1 MMLCPRVTLQLSRT
15 AFSKLPVVE
24 KREWFEHDPGA
35 RDPPD
40 FVLPQLRA
48 VLFLGRRKVEMLIAL
63 ISLQVVILVAV
74 AVVLLRR
81 PAVAQLDPRLAQLP
95 EQMTRLD
102 ARADH
107 VRDSLAQMRT
117 DIAEEA
123 RRTREANGAD
133 FGSLRAEVAGSIT
146 AIGQTLKVDLSSF
159 REDNRL
165 SDEQLRNAV
174 QAQMDSIAQRLTA
187 FASASNEQQTALRE
201 SLNAKLNEL
210 MGSNAAHQEKLRTSV
225 EERLNKLNVDN
236 TAKLEEMRAT
246 VDEKLHATLQTRLT
260 ESFGQVTDQLTRVH
274 AGLGE
279 MTKLSAGVD
288 DLSRIF
294 TNVKSRGT
302 IGEVML
308 ETLLKQML
316 AANQF
321 EKNVRPK
328 PGSQEV
334 VEFAVKLPTPT
345 GETYLPIDSK
355 FPREAW
361 ERLESAYEQGLD
373 IVSARKA
380 LETAIRNEGK
390 KICEKYI
397 SPPNTTSFAIMFL
410 PTEGLYAEV
419 MRSDGLQSDIQ
430 QNCHVTIAGPST
442 LSAILS
448 SFQMGFHMLQLQQKG
463 DEVWKVLANAR
474 KEFGTFEK
482 LMDKMTD
489 DVGKVQGTI
498 DKLGVRTRA
507 INRTLRDVSVE
518 EAGAGLSSGA
528 SQSAFDGLL
537 PMLAASEGED

>member
-1 MMLCPRVTLQLSRT
+1 
-15 AFSKLPVVE
+15 
-24 KREWFEHDPGA
+24 
-35 RDPPD
+35 
-40 FVLPQLRA
+40 
-48 VLFLGRRKVEMLIAL
+48 MLIA
-63 ISLQVVILVAV
+63 IIALQILVLLAV
-74 AVVLLRR
+74 AALFLRKAAA
-81 PAVAQLDPRLAQLP
+81 PAQDPALTALPDQLARMVAD
-95 EQMTRLD
+95 
-102 ARADH
+102 
-107 VRDSLAQMRT
+107 
-117 DIAEEA
+117 EA
-123 RRTREANGAD
+123 RRTREDHAGTATA
-133 FGSLRAEVAGSIT
+133 LRGEVIAGIST
-146 AIGQTLKVDLSSF
+146 LGQGLKDDLRTF
-159 REDNRL
+159 REDN
-165 SDEQLRNAV
+165 
-174 QAQMDSIAQRLTA
+174 T
-187 FASASNEQQTALRE
+187 ASADKLRTDVEQKMRTISQGFSDFKTETGTKHTALEE
-201 SLNAKLNEL
+201 SLSRKLIEL
-210 MGSNAAHQEKLRTSV
+210 MGSNATHQDKLRISI
-225 EERLNKLNVDN
+225 EERLSKLNVDN

-260 ESFGQVTDQLTRVH
+260 ESFGQVTDQLTKVH

-316 AANQF
+316 APNQF
-321 EKNVRPK
+321 EKNVHPK

-380 LETAIRNEGK
+380 LDTAIRNEGK

-397 SPPNTTSFAIMFL
+397 SPPTTTSFAIMFL

-448 SFQMGFHMLQLQQKG
+448 SFQMGFHMLQLQHKG

-518 EAGAGLSSGA
+518 EAGALLPLAAG
-528 SQSAFDGLL
+528 QSAFDGLL
-537 PMLAASEGED
+537 PMLAASEDEQ

>member
-1 MMLCPRVTLQLSRT
+1 MLT
-15 AFSKLPVVE
+15 
-24 KREWFEHDPGA
+24 
-35 RDPPD
+35 
-40 FVLPQLRA
+40 A
-48 VLFLGRRKVEMLIAL
+48 VLALQFILVIAIIAL
-63 ISLQVVILVAV
+63 FLRKPTALQ
-74 AVVLLRR
+74 
-81 PAVAQLDPRLAQLP
+81 PDPTLTALPDRLA
-95 EQMTRLD
+95 RLISD
-102 ARADH
+102 
-107 VRDSLAQMRT
+107 
-117 DIAEEA
+117 EA
-123 RRTREANGAD
+123 RRAREDHSGTAAALRTEVVTGISTL
-133 FGSLRAEVAGSIT
+133 GQSL
-146 AIGQTLKVDLSSF
+146 KDDLRSF
-159 REDNRL
+159 REDNTVSADKLRADVEQKMRSISQGF
-165 SDEQLRNAV
+165 SD
-174 QAQMDSIAQRLTA
+174 
-187 FASASNEQQTALRE
+187 FKNETGLKHTALDE
-201 SLNAKLNEL
+201 SLNRKLVDL
-210 MGSNAAHQEKLRTSV
+210 MNSNAAHQEKLRTSV
-225 EERLNKLNVDN
+225 EDRLNKLNIDN

-316 AANQF
+316 APNQF
-321 EKNVRPK
+321 EKNVHPK
-328 PGSQEV
+328 PGSQDV

-345 GETYLPIDSK
+345 GETYLPVDSK

-373 IVSARKA
+373 IVSARRA
-380 LETAIRNEGK
+380 LDTAIRNEGR

-397 SPPNTTSFAIMFL
+397 SPPTTTSFAIMFL

-448 SFQMGFHMLQLQQKG
+448 SFQMGFNMLQLQQKG
-463 DEVWKVLANAR
+463 DEVWKVLENAR

-489 DVGKVQGTI
+489 DVGKVQNTI

-507 INRTLRDVSVE
+507 INRTLRDVS
-518 EAGAGLSSGA
+518 LDDSGSALPSAA
-528 SQSAFDGLL
+528 SPNAFDGLL
-537 PMLAASEGED
+537 PMLAASEADE